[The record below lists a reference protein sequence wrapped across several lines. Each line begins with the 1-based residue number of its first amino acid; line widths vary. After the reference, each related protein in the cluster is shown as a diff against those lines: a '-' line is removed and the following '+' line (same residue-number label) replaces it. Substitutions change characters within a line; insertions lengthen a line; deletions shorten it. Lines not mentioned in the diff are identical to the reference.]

1 MTNFLISCSSLFQ
14 LFEAFNMAALW
25 KLPCIFVCENNGY
38 GMGTSIHRAS
48 YSYDLYTRGDF
59 IPGMQ
64 VLKDTY
70 LKVIE
75 DFVANMTHLVAD
87 FVPCY
92 MQGYKFESFNMSTSH
107 NASLDHYIGCAVLTS
122 CCFCRLTE
130 IVL

>member
-1 MTNFLISCSSLFQ
+1 MQIEIEVWLLSFWHFSCNYLILYSLQ

-64 VLKDTY
+64 VINFIIDRIK
-70 LKVIE
+70 
-75 DFVANMTHLVAD
+75 
-87 FVPCY
+87 
-92 MQGYKFESFNMSTSH
+92 
-107 NASLDHYIGCAVLTS
+107 
-122 CCFCRLTE
+122 
-130 IVL
+130 